1 MKRRQYH
8 ILITHQFVLAQETE
22 IVPYTHYPLVRP
34 SSRNGDSTIYS
45 LPISSS
51 QLKKRRQ
58 YHILITH
65 QFVLAQETEI
75 VPYTHYPL
83 VRPSSRNGDS
93 TIYSLP
99 ISSSQLKKRRQYHT
113 LITHQFVLAQETEIV
128 PYTHYPLVRPCS
140 RNGDSTIYSLPI
152 SSSQLKK
159 RRQYHTLITHQF
171 VLAQETE
178 IVPYTHYPL
187 VRPSSRNG
195 DSTIYSLPISSSLLK
210 KRRQYHILITH
221 QYVLAQET
229 EIVPYTH
236 YPLVRPCS
244 RNGDSTIYS
253 LPISSSQ
260 LKKRRQY
267 HTLITHQFVLAQE
280 TEIVPYTHYPLV
292 RPCSRNG
299 DSTIYSLP
307 ISSSQLKKRRQYHIL
322 ITHQFVLA
330 QETEIVP
337 YTHYPLVRPSS
348 RNGDSTIYSL
358 PISSSLLKKRRQYHI
373 LITHQFVLAQETEI
387 VPYTHYPLVRPSSRN
402 GDSTIH
408 SLPIS
413 SSQLKKRR
421 QYHILIT
428 HQFVLAQETEIVP
441 YTHYPL
447 VRPSS
452 RNGDSTI
459 HSLPISSSQLKK
471 RRQYHILITHQFV
484 LAQETEIVPNTHYPL
499 VRPSSR
505 NGDSTIYSLPISS
518 SLLKKRRQY
527 HILITHQFV
536 LAQET
541 EIVPYTHYP
550 LVRPSSRNGDSTI
563 HSLPISSSQ
572 LKKRRQYH
580 ILITHQFVLAQET
593 EIVPYTHYPL
603 VRPSSRNGDST
614 IHSLPI
620 SSSQLKK
627 RRQYHILITHQFVL
641 AQETEIVPYTHYPL
655 VRPSSRNGD
664 STIYSLP
671 ISSSLLKKRRQY
683 HILITHQFVLAQETE
698 IVPYT
703 HYPLVRPSSRNGDS
717 TIYSLPISSSQLK
730 KRRQYHTLIT
740 HQFVL
745 AQETEIVPYTHYPL
759 VRPCSRNGDSTI
771 YSLPISSS
779 QLKKRRQYHTLI
791 THQFVLAQETEI
803 VPYTHYPLVRH
814 CSRNG
819 DSTIYSLPISSSL
832 LKNIYNGGKMVSDI
846 TNYAA
851 I

>member
-1 MKRRQYH
+1 MGLRWWRWTSSRNGDSTIYSLPISSSQLKKRRQYH

-34 SSRNGDSTIYS
+34 SSRNGDSTILYSLPISSSQLKKRRQYHILITHQFVLAQETQIVPYTHYPLVRHSSRNGDSTIYS

-113 LITHQFVLAQETEIV
+113 LITHQFVLAQET
-128 PYTHYPLVRPCS
+128 
-140 RNGDSTIYSLPI
+140 D
-152 SSSQLKK
+152 
-159 RRQYHTLITHQF
+159 
-171 VLAQETE
+171 

-195 DSTIYSLPISSSLLK
+195 DSTIYSLPISSSQLK
-210 KRRQYHILITH
+210 KQRQYHILIT
-221 QYVLAQET
+221 Q
-229 EIVPYTH
+229 
-236 YPLVRPCS
+236 YPLVRPSS

-267 HTLITHQFVLAQE
+267 HIIITYQFVLAQE

-292 RPCSRNG
+292 RPSSRNG
-299 DSTIYSLP
+299 DSIHSLPISSSQLKKRRQYHILITHQFVLAQETEIVPYTHYSLVRPSSRNGDSTIYSLPISSSQLKKRRQYHIILITHQFVLAQETKIVPYTHYPLVRPSSRNVDSTIYSLP

-358 PISSSLLKKRRQYHI
+358 PISSS
-373 LITHQFVLAQETEI
+373 
-387 VPYTHYPLVRPSSRN
+387 
-402 GDSTIH
+402 
-408 SLPIS
+408 
-413 SSQLKKRR
+413 QLKKRR

-452 RNGDSTI
+452 RN
-459 HSLPISSSQLKK
+459 
-471 RRQYHILITHQFV
+471 R
-484 LAQETEIVPNTHYPL
+484 
-499 VRPSSR
+499 
-505 NGDSTIYSLPISS
+505 DSTIYSLPN
-518 SLLKKRRQY
+518 
-527 HILITHQFV
+527 THQFV

-563 HSLPISSSQ
+563 
-572 LKKRRQYH
+572 
-580 ILITHQFVLAQET
+580 
-593 EIVPYTHYPL
+593 
-603 VRPSSRNGDST
+603 
-614 IHSLPI
+614 
-620 SSSQLKK
+620 
-627 RRQYHILITHQFVL
+627 
-641 AQETEIVPYTHYPL
+641 
-655 VRPSSRNGD
+655 
-664 STIYSLP
+664 
-671 ISSSLLKKRRQY
+671 
-683 HILITHQFVLAQETE
+683 
-698 IVPYT
+698 
-703 HYPLVRPSSRNGDS
+703 
-717 TIYSLPISSSQLK
+717 
-730 KRRQYHTLIT
+730 
-740 HQFVL
+740 
-745 AQETEIVPYTHYPL
+745 
-759 VRPCSRNGDSTI
+759 
-771 YSLPISSS
+771 
-779 QLKKRRQYHTLI
+779 
-791 THQFVLAQETEI
+791 
-803 VPYTHYPLVRH
+803 
-814 CSRNG
+814 
-819 DSTIYSLPISSSL
+819 
-832 LKNIYNGGKMVSDI
+832 
-846 TNYAA
+846 
-851 I
+851 